1 MVSAGSRGKLGGNLF
16 LDGTVIDEQ
25 LTNLISR
32 EPGSTVMIVGS
43 KADGVLVGMD
53 GKYSSMAAGF
63 R

>member
-1 MVSAGSRGKLGGNLF
+1 M
-16 LDGTVIDEQ
+16 DGTVIDEQ